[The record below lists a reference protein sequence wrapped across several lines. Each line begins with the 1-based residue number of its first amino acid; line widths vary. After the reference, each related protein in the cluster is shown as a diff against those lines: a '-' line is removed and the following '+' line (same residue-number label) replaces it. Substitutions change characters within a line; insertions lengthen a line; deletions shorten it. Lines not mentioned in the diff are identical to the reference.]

1 MCQLH
6 MRRRIIGAAPD
17 DYWYQDEDEAE
28 VHHHED
34 EDYWYQDEDWYQDGD
49 EDEDED
55 EAEVHHHEDDDSK
68 HTVRKRTGWNWY
80 HKDTCKTPPDKDTK
94 EITEDVLT
102 QALEETTWLEKL
114 GEVNQSSLQ
123 ASESA

>member
-34 EDYWYQDEDWYQDGD
+34 
-49 EDEDED
+49 
-55 EAEVHHHEDDDSK
+55 DDSK

-80 HKDTCKTPPDKDTK
+80 HKDTRETPPDEDTK